1 MLKCTSEQELLTRLE
16 HMKSPPGFTG
26 IRAARYL
33 VFSLMLCGSLF
44 VLFLLSIVLS
54 VFLLFA
60 ASNFPLWHILAERTW
75 QYQKHIVIDTSLPH
89 MTD

>member
-1 MLKCTSEQELLTRLE
+1 
-16 HMKSPPGFTG
+16 MKLITPGFTG

-60 ASNFPLWHILAERTW
+60 ASDFPLWHILVERKW